1 VEASDGETR
10 PTGGQ
15 APSNEPTWSALL
27 AAYQQGPKEE
37 WSGLLLER
45 LGPWLTNARRA
56 LVTAPPYLDDED
68 VAQQLMAEVL
78 RVAARW
84 RPSCDD
90 CWIPRKLAE
99 YAERRVRESL
109 NRERARRPLELDHE
123 LEAPQGAEPELTLA
137 GPIRRASAEDLR
149 LIYRVKV
156 LGEPVTELARDA
168 GITPRQMR
176 QRVASARNRAQE
188 AISTDEDNS

>member
-1 VEASDGETR
+1 VEASDGETA
-10 PTGGQ
+10 PTCGQ
-15 APSNEPTWSALL
+15 APSNEPSWSALL
-27 AAYQQGPKEE
+27 AAYQRGPKEE

-56 LVTAPPYLDDED
+56 LVAAPPYLDEED
-68 VAQQLMAEVL
+68 VAQQLVVEVL

-84 RPSCDD
+84 RPSCED

-109 NRERARRPLELDHE
+109 QRERVRATVELDDE
-123 LEAPQGAEPELTLA
+123 LEAPQGAEPELTLD
-137 GPIRRASAEDLR
+137 GPIGRASAEDLR

-156 LGEPVTELARDA
+156 LGEPVTELAREA

-176 QRVASARNRAQE
+176 QRVAGARKRARA